1 MRERER
7 VGGKNVRTD
16 VARDREKDHRRE
28 RKLRE
33 RERERESEVVIKA
46 IETVLKHLA

>member
-16 VARDREKDHRRE
+16 VARDREKDRRRE
-28 RKLRE
+28 RKLKE
-33 RERERESEVVIKA
+33 RERGREVVIRA
-46 IETVLKHLA
+46 IETVVKHLA